1 MITRLHQSPQRR
13 TCRPAP
19 FDFDPHPPLFPTYSS
34 TSDLDLALVGA
45 IHVRDLK
52 PRQLHDIE
60 KGGHKIR
67 GEYVPLVS
75 YLEGSESGGGGTWK
89 DSKLTPIAH
98 VSHSFS
104 LFLAPPSHQGALDK
118 GSKGDLLRRCADLLK
133 RYRVTLHHSIQ
144 YILHARV
151 PIITFKDSM
160 HREIYQGLP

>member
-1 MITRLHQSPQRR
+1 MRGIAHGVLHM
-13 TCRPAP
+13 
-19 FDFDPHPPLFPTYSS
+19 
-34 TSDLDLALVGA
+34 
-45 IHVRDLK
+45 
-52 PRQLHDIE
+52 
-60 KGGHKIR
+60 GGFSIN
-67 GEYVPLVS
+67 
-75 YLEGSESGGGGTWK
+75 TFM
-89 DSKLTPIAH
+89 H

-104 LFLAPPSHQGALDK
+104 LPLAPPCHQGALDK